1 MLRDV
6 EGVGE
11 QNEQHM
17 ILFMAELVYSGEN
30 CANLGHDRKME
41 ARLGIEKYEKPNSL
55 KMKTHI

>member
-17 ILFMAELVYSGEN
+17 ILFMAEGKN
-30 CANLGHDRKME
+30 CANLGHGRKME
-41 ARLGIEKYEKPNSL
+41 ARLRIEKYEKPNAL

>member
-41 ARLGIEKYEKPNSL
+41 ARLGIEK
-55 KMKTHI
+55 I